1 MTEEEYFFFEFLR
14 NYQNGMMVDDLLWF
28 AFMVIWFTVPFFVWA
43 IWTRLGQMAAIGEE
57 IKTASVRLKR
67 IAEATE
73 RANRI
78 AIGGPE

>member
-1 MTEEEYFFFEFLR
+1 MTEEEFFFEFLR
-14 NYQNGMMVDDLLWF
+14 NYQNGILVDDLLWF

-43 IWTRLGQMAAIGEE
+43 IWNRLGQMTAIGEE
-57 IKTASVRLKR
+57 MKTASVRLLR
-67 IAEATE
+67 VAEATE